1 MAESCTALVETAS
14 YQPVESMR
22 AERGVGLLPNPPAVD
37 TSNISERVEPI
48 TGKDVRME
56 IATQESPRV
65 LIADDQHSVVEALRL
80 LLKTAGYQT
89 ESVPS
94 PQAVLD
100 ALENDSF
107 DALMLDLNYTRDT
120 TSGAEGL
127 ELLSRIQAVDR
138 NLPVVVMTAWGN
150 MELAIRAMQLG
161 ASDFILKP
169 WENARVLATL
179 KTQIGRHATE
189 RSQRQQLDQEF
200 RDARRVQE
208 RLMMEEIPQFAH
220 LDVAVAWQPARAVGG
235 DYCDV
240 LKFSETL
247 AGFCIADV
255 AGKGLPAALLMAN
268 VQAAVRALASPTLQP
283 RDLCAHLNQILCQ
296 NTSADKFVT
305 LFYGVI
311 DTKAKKLVYCNAGHI
326 APRLLRPDG
335 SLLRLE
341 AGGPVLGEFV
351 HWLATQGEE
360 DFPNGARLLCVT
372 DGILEAADASGDEFG
387 DARLDDLLATS
398 ASFSAEALRDRMLR
412 TADEHCGGQ
421 FDDDAT
427 VLALGLTN

>member
-1 MAESCTALVETAS
+1 MGTA
-14 YQPVESMR
+14 
-22 AERGVGLLPNPPAVD
+22 
-37 TSNISERVEPI
+37 TS
-48 TGKDVRME
+48 
-56 IATQESPRV
+56 ESPRV

-89 ESVPS
+89 ESVLS
-94 PQAVLD
+94 PPAVLD

-107 DALMLDLNYTRDT
+107 DALLLDLNYTRDT

-127 ELLSRIQAVDR
+127 DLLSQIQLLDR

-150 MELAIRAMQLG
+150 MELAVKAMQLG

-169 WENARVLATL
+169 WENARVLASL
-179 KTQIGRHATE
+179 QAQIARHTTARSE
-189 RSQRQQLDQEF
+189 RQRLEQEF
-200 RDARRVQE
+200 SEARRVQE
-208 RLMMEEIPQFAH
+208 RLMMEEIPEFAT
-220 LDVAVAWQPARAVGG
+220 LDVAAAWQPARMVGG

-268 VQAAVRALASPTLQP
+268 VQAAVRTLASPTREP
-283 RDLCAHLNQILCQ
+283 GELCAQLNRILCQ

-305 LFYGVI
+305 LFYGLI
-311 DTKAKKLVYCNAGHI
+311 DTEAKKLVYCNAGHI

-341 AGGPVLGEFV
+341 AGSPVLGEFI
-351 HWLATQGEE
+351 HWQATQGEV
-360 DFPNGARLLCVT
+360 DFPDGARLVCVT
-372 DGILEAADASGDEFG
+372 DGILEAADARGEEFG
-387 DARLDDLLATS
+387 DSRLDELLTTS
-398 ASFSAEALRDRMLR
+398 ASLTAEALRDRVMR
-412 TADEHCGGQ
+412 AAAEHCGGQ

-427 VLALGLTN
+427 VLALGLR

>member
-1 MAESCTALVETAS
+1 MGQFYTTILQPEGC
-14 YQPVESMR
+14 QPVNGMLP
-22 AERGVGLLPNPPAVD
+22 AERADGLLPNRLAAAA
-37 TSNISERVEPI
+37 SNISERPEPN
-48 TGKDVRME
+48 TREDLRME
-56 IATQESPRV
+56 VATPESPRV

-89 ESVPS
+89 EGVPS
-94 PQAVLD
+94 PRAALQ
-100 ALENDSF
+100 ALEDDSF
-107 DALMLDLNYTRDT
+107 DALMLDLNYTRDS

-127 ELLSRIQAVDR
+127 ELLSQIQALDR
-138 NLPVVVMTAWGN
+138 NLPVVVMTAWGS

-179 KTQIGRHATE
+179 KTQIGRHATQ

-208 RLMMEEIPQFAH
+208 RLMMEEVPQFAG
-220 LDVAVAWQPARAVGG
+220 LEVAAAWQPARMVGG

-240 LKFSETL
+240 LKFSETS
-247 AGFCIADV
+247 AGICIADV
-255 AGKGLPAALLMAN
+255 AGKGIPAALLMSN
-268 VQAAVRALASPTLQP
+268 VQAAVRTLASPTREP
-283 RDLCAHLNQILCQ
+283 RELCAQLNQILCQ
-296 NTSADKFVT
+296 NTSADRFVT

-311 DTKAKKLVYCNAGHI
+311 DTEAKKLLYCNAGHI

-341 AGGPVLGEFV
+341 AGGPVLGEFDL
-351 HWLATQGEE
+351 WEATQGEAN
-360 DFPNGARLLCVT
+360 FPSGACLLCIT
-372 DGILEAADASGDEFG
+372 DGILEATDASGDEFG
-387 DARLDDLLATS
+387 DVRLDNLLTASADL
-398 ASFSAEALRDRMLR
+398 SAETLRDRVMR
-412 TADEHCGGQ
+412 AAAEHCAGQ

-427 VLALGLTN
+427 VLALGLR